1 MSVGMFSILPVP
13 KNSWDERCLPW
24 IIPWMPVVGGLIGIV
39 WYAVAR
45 GTVDLPLPIRSA
57 VVLLTPFVLSG
68 FLHLDGYMDTA
79 DAYFAR
85 RDLEEKR
92 RILKDSHVGAF
103 AVIALAC
110 LLLLQFCIVETMLA
124 EKKSLIAFVF
134 IPILSRCAAGLM
146 LLHLKPMSA
155 SGFAA
160 QFKRNVGK
168 RHVLFL
174 GAFLSIALAG
184 ALSSRGSV
192 FLASAVVL
200 FTGGSAMLYLA
211 NQFQGVSGDLCGC
224 AITLSELSGLL
235 AVSLI

>member
-1 MSVGMFSILPVP
+1 MSIGMFSILPVP
-13 KNSWDERCLPW
+13 KRNWDERCLQW
-24 IIPWMPVVGGLIGIV
+24 VIPWMPVVGGLIGIA
-39 WYAVAR
+39 WYAVAQ
-45 GTVDLPLPIRSA
+45 GTVDLSLPLRSA

-79 DAYFAR
+79 DAYFSR

-110 LLLLQFCIVETMLA
+110 LLLFQFCIVETILA
-124 EKKSLIAFVF
+124 EKKPLMAFVF
-134 IPILSRCAAGLM
+134 LPILSRCATGLM
-146 LLHLKPMSA
+146 LLKLKPMSE

-160 QFKRNVGK
+160 MFKKNTGK
-168 RHVLFL
+168 RHFVFL
-174 GAFLSIALAG
+174 GTLLAIALTGAFLSG
-184 ALSSRGSV
+184 GSV
-192 FLASAVVL
+192 FLASVVVL
-200 FTGGSAMLYLA
+200 TVGVSVMLYLA
-211 NQFQGVSGDLCGC
+211 KQFQGVSGDLCGC